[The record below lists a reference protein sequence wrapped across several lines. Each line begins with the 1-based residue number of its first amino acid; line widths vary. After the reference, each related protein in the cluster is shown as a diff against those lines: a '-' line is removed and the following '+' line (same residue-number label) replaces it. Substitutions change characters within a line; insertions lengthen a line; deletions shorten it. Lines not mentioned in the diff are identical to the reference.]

1 MYTILHIAQK
11 QVKIKDKLAVKFIFY
26 RHNDNISMKGYH
38 FKTQIPIRFAD
49 IDALGHVNN
58 AIYLTYFEIAR
69 SAYWAEIIEWDWK
82 SLGIIIRKSVVDYL
96 KPITLTDNVYA
107 YVRTSKIG
115 NSSFELEY
123 VLVTNINGNEEICTT
138 GQTLCV
144 SFDYSLQKPTQIP
157 AQQRLK
163 MENSMKY
170 NLE

>member
-1 MYTILHIAQK
+1 
-11 QVKIKDKLAVKFIFY
+11 
-26 RHNDNISMKGYH
+26 MKGYH

-69 SAYWAEIIEWDWK
+69 SVYWSEIIEWDWK
-82 SLGIIIRKSVVDYL
+82 SLGIIIRKSEVEYL
-96 KPITLTDNVYA
+96 KPITITDSVIA

-123 VLVTNINGNEEICTT
+123 VLTKNTKGIDEICTT
-138 GQTLCV
+138 GKTLCV
-144 SFDYSLQKPTQIP
+144 SFDYMQNKPAKIP
-157 AQQRLK
+157 EKQLLM

>member
-1 MYTILHIAQK
+1 VYTILHIAQK
-11 QVKIKDKLAVKFIFY
+11 QAYVKDKLTVRIYFY
-26 RHNDNISMKGYH
+26 RHNDNTCMKGYH
-38 FKTQIPIRFAD
+38 FKIQIPIRFAD

-82 SLGIIIRKSVVDYL
+82 SLGIIIRKSVIDYI
-96 KPITLTDNVYA
+96 KPIILSDIVYA

-123 VLVTNINGNEEICTT
+123 ILVKNSNGTEEICTT

-144 SFDYSLQKPTQIP
+144 SFDYAMQKPIQIP
-157 AQQRLK
+157 ENQRLK
-163 MENSMKY
+163 MEESMKS
-170 NLE
+170 NLG